1 MTGESVNAFL
11 CAPRGASLSFKNKV
25 FRKETSVGAFE
36 FASEQRSALDV
47 SMLQAGLQRKG
58 DIEEKSRSGA
68 ECAQQSLLWRKV
80 IHFKGC
86 SRVPAS
92 FSLAGETHQ

>member
-11 CAPRGASLSFKNKV
+11 CAPRGASLSFKNNV
-25 FRKETSVGAFE
+25 FRKETSAGAFE

>member
-1 MTGESVNAFL
+1 MQESVNALL

-25 FRKETSVGAFE
+25 FRKETSAGAFE
-36 FASEQRSALDV
+36 FASVLDV